1 MKYNKVKVST
11 QEHLPPPPPPPG
23 IKGSFF
29 FKEVTMVGS
38 LYIFEHLK
46 VIFIFKRLESQVR
59 CGFKFWV
66 IKVSMEKKNVI
77 SDPEGSYIHRG
88 TSYNTLPQS
97 KY

>member
-29 FKEVTMVGS
+29 KEVTMVSS

-46 VIFIFKRLESQVR
+46 VMFF
-59 CGFKFWV
+59 
-66 IKVSMEKKNVI
+66 EKA
-77 SDPEGSYIHRG
+77 
-88 TSYNTLPQS
+88 
-97 KY
+97 